1 MQQTIVTPRRNQP
14 AVLSPSLFLS
24 TPSVTWFFSKNSPTI
39 FEVCL
44 GSLSCMNL
52 WFCYVFFIHV
62 NGTISR
68 VFLCIQRIHY
78 AFTYHNRS
86 PSKPTNTAPDVYLY
100 RVLWSRL
107 WFGTMTN
114 LSAAKSCVTLYL
126 NACLITPYHIFK
138 CTIISGIIYM
148 YILPLEDWCHINVVR
163 SVFLAL
169 RSPPNPCNW
178 CQAQAHKN
186 S

>member
-14 AVLSPSLFLS
+14 AVLNPSLFLS

-62 NGTISR
+62 NGNNHFSS
-68 VFLCIQRIHY
+68 VFVYPTHHY
-78 AFTYHNRS
+78 AFIYHTRS
-86 PSKPTNTAPDVYLY
+86 PSKSTNTAPDVYLY

-114 LSAAKSCVTLYL
+114 LSAAKPCVTLYL

-138 CTIISGIIYM
+138 STIIGGIIYM
-148 YILPLEDWCHINVVR
+148 YILPGP
-163 SVFLAL
+163 S
-169 RSPPNPCNW
+169 
-178 CQAQAHKN
+178 
-186 S
+186 

>member
-107 WFGTMTN
+107 WFGMEC
-114 LSAAKSCVTLYL
+114 LSHHSISHFQMYYNQWYHLYVHTSLRRLMSHKRGSECVPSIMKPSKSL
-126 NACLITPYHIFK
+126 
-138 CTIISGIIYM
+138 
-148 YILPLEDWCHINVVR
+148 
-163 SVFLAL
+163 
-169 RSPPNPCNW
+169 
-178 CQAQAHKN
+178 
-186 S
+186 